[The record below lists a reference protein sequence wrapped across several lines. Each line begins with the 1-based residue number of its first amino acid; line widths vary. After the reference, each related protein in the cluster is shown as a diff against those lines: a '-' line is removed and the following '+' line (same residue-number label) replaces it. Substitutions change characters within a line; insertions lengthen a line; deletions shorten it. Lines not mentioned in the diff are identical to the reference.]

1 MTATSGRVAIRPAIS
16 GDREAIER
24 LLDERRLP
32 PAGLQAHLGG
42 FVVARE
48 GGSLLGCAG
57 LERYGEVGLLRSV
70 AVAEGA
76 EGHGL
81 GAELVKAVIE
91 RARTLR
97 LRQLY
102 LLTMS
107 ASGYFPR
114 FGFET
119 IAREALPSSL
129 AASEQLQGA
138 CPASAVPMRLTL

>member
-1 MTATSGRVAIRPAIS
+1 
-16 GDREAIER
+16 
-24 LLDERRLP
+24 
-32 PAGLQAHLGG
+32 
-42 FVVARE
+42 
-48 GGSLLGCAG
+48 
-57 LERYGEVGLLRSV
+57 V